1 MFKQSEREIQEAE
14 ARKELQRKI
23 GRIVSEQSTKATY
36 GAWNTPRV

>member
-1 MFKQSEREIQEAE
+1 MFKQSERELQKAE

-23 GRIVSEQSTKATY
+23 GRIVGKQPNRETY